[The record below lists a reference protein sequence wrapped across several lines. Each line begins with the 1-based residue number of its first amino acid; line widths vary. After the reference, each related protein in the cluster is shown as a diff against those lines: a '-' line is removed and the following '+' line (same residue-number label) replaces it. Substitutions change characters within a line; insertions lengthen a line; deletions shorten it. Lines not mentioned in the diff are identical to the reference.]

1 MDSARVS
8 SDALLTRALRLI
20 DRGGRSIL
28 GITGAPGAGKSTVAA
43 VLVDRLGPRQAALVG
58 MDAFHLD
65 DEILRAH
72 GSLDRKGAV
81 DTFDGHG
88 YAVLLERLAAARPGD
103 DAIYAP
109 RFDRSREASIGGA
122 VEIPAAV
129 PLVVTEGNYLLIE
142 SAPWPRARA
151 TLREVWFL
159 DLDDEIRRQRLI
171 ARHRS
176 FGRSEAEARRRALAS
191 DEANAL
197 LIKATRGRADL
208 NFRWEQLG

>member
-43 VLVDRLGPRQAALVG
+43 MLVDRLGPQLAALVG
-58 MDAFHLD
+58 MDGFHLD

-81 DTFDGHG
+81 DTFDGDG
-88 YAVLLERLAAARPGD
+88 YAMLLERLAAARPGGG
-103 DAIYAP
+103 AIYAP
-109 RFDRSREASIGGA
+109 RFDRSREAAIGGA

-142 SAPWPRARA
+142 SGPWPRARA
-151 TLREVWFL
+151 ALAEVWFL
-159 DLDDEIRRQRLI
+159 DVDDEIRRERLI

-176 FGRSEAEARRRALAS
+176 FGRSEAEARRRALGS
-191 DEANAL
+191 DEANAR
-197 LIKATRGRADL
+197 LINVTRGRADL
-208 NFRWEQLG
+208 IFRWEQRG